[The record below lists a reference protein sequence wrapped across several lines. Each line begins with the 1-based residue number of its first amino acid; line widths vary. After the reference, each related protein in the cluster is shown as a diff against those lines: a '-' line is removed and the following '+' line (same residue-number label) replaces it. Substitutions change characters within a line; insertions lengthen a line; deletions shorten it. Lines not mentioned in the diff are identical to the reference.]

1 MIIVGIYWV
10 KNFTIK
16 INFPSSFL
24 LFFNNMA
31 TRKSQITY
39 MIQNIFLLVS
49 AAGRSV
55 ILGWPLGYGGIGT
68 RQSCRITVI
77 NHI

>member
-24 LFFNNMA
+24 LLFFNNVA
-31 TRKSQITY
+31 TRKFQITY
-39 MIQNIFLLVS
+39 MAQNIFLLGS

-68 RQSCRITVI
+68 RQSCSDKPYLI
-77 NHI
+77 